1 VVDETLNPLY
11 SLWAPV
17 DEPHL
22 GRARFRNNVIGGPS
36 RVMVRTQELRDLGG
50 FDRRM
55 RILADWDLWIALVRD
70 AQPALSVEPFAP

>member
-1 VVDETLNPLY
+1 VGLVAGSALVVDETLNPLY

-22 GRARFRNNVIGGPS
+22 GRARFWGDS
-36 RVMVRTQELRDLGG
+36 
-50 FDRRM
+50 DRRM